1 MPSLFISYTS
11 HDRPWAERLYNDLR
25 QYYPTFDIFWDRV
38 SIPQGHDYR
47 AILNPAAKD
56 THHFVVL
63 WSEKAK
69 ASNEVMP
76 EVESFRQNKGTD
88 SKRTLF
94 YIPLEGEYGPLG
106 SNQALTDLRDQHK
119 AYDPAA
125 PDLGLSK
132 LANEPVRKS
141 WNRIIQTIGDTM
153 MNAIPV
159 QLVTLA
165 IVALNDTQVGKLD
178 QNLNDKSALEPSLQ
192 ELLNGIDL
200 TLPQAKARYGAT
212 AFEWKPYGTPK
223 TVIDILQ
230 EIRMETNSKLS
241 TEYWFEWKPLDLIL
255 EVKNAATQGQ
265 LDNIFLGLSAGPS
278 IVVVDPISLYHS
290 AGSYVFDRLSNYAR
304 KQQSLI
310 VSLAPAENV
319 STDFVFRSLR
329 VKGGLVLENYF
340 QPPVPF
346 IEPLGECGV
355 NVRHN
360 MELERLVRC
369 SLSKHYSQRSVA
381 GFRAATN
388 MVPSS

>member
-11 HDRPWAERLYNDLR
+11 HDRPWAERLYNELR

-47 AILNPAAKD
+47 SVLNPAAKD

-76 EVESFRQNKGTD
+76 EVESFRQSKGSD

-132 LANEPVRKS
+132 LASEPVKKS

-153 MNAIPV
+153 MNALTV

-165 IVALNDTQVGKLD
+165 VVALNDTLLNDLD
-178 QNLNDKSALEPSLQ
+178 HNLNDKMAFEPSLQ
-192 ELLNGIDL
+192 EFLDGIDL

-212 AFEWKPYGTPK
+212 ALEWKPYGTAK

-241 TEYWFEWKPLDLIL
+241 SEYWFEWKPLDLIL
-255 EVKNAATQGQ
+255 AIKNSGTQVR
-265 LDNIFLGLSAGPS
+265 LDNIFLELSAGPS

-290 AGSYVFDRLSNYAR
+290 AGYSVFYRLSDYAQ
-304 KQQSLI
+304 KHQSLI
-310 VSLAPAENV
+310 VSLAPAENR
-319 STDFVFRSLR
+319 STDFIFRSLR
-329 VKGGLVLENYF
+329 AKAGSVLKNYF
-340 QPPVPF
+340 QPPVPS
-346 IEPLGECGV
+346 IGPLGECGV
-355 NVRHN
+355 NIRHN

-369 SLSKHYSQRSVA
+369 SLSKHYPPSGVA
-381 GFRAATN
+381 GFRAATT
-388 MVPSS
+388 MVP

>member
-25 QYYPTFDIFWDRV
+25 EYYPTFDIFWDRT
-38 SIPQGHDYR
+38 SIPQDNDYR
-47 AILNPAAKD
+47 SVLNPAAKD

-69 ASNEVMP
+69 ASNEVGP
-76 EVESFRQNKGTD
+76 EIQRFDQSRGAD

-94 YIPLEGEYGPLG
+94 YVPLEGKYGPLE
-106 SNQALTDLRDQHK
+106 SNQGLTDLRDQHSS
-119 AYDPAA
+119 YDPAA

-132 LANEPVRKS
+132 LVNEPVRKS

-165 IVALNDTQVGKLD
+165 IVALNNTQVDKLD
-178 QNLNDKSALEPSLQ
+178 QNLNDKMAFEPSLQ
-192 ELLNGIDL
+192 EFLNGIDL
-200 TLPQAKARYGAT
+200 TLPQAKARYGAS
-212 AFEWKPYGTPK
+212 AFEWKPYGTAK

-230 EIRMETNSKLS
+230 EIRMETNSKLRK
-241 TEYWFEWKPLDLIL
+241 EHWFEWKALDLIL
-255 EVKNAATQGQ
+255 ATKNSATQLQ
-265 LDNIFLGLSAGPS
+265 LDNVFLELSAGPS
-278 IVVVDPISLYHS
+278 LVVVDPISLYHP
-290 AGSYVFDRLSNYAR
+290 AGYSVFSHLSDYAK

-310 VSLAPAENV
+310 VSLAPTENL
-319 STDFVFRSLR
+319 STDFIFRSLR

-369 SLSKHYSQRSVA
+369 SLSKHYSQRGVA